1 MIIGYITHEETT
13 IKSFMEDSEFADYL
27 MSEILK
33 DGDEKEITH
42 FQNLYDEARSR
53 MMPEAVNA

>member
-1 MIIGYITHEETT
+1 MQGRGEN
-13 IKSFMEDSEFADYL
+13 MEDPEFADYL

-42 FQNLYDEARSR
+42 FQKLYDEARSR
-53 MMPEAVNA
+53 MLPEAVNA